1 MSYINNIIT
10 RQDNME
16 NHHAS
21 MIFQLLEVNGQITIG
36 VDEAGRGPL
45 FGHVYTGAAILP
57 PETTDFDRSCLKDS
71 KKFTSK
77 KKIKEVFE
85 YIKSNTE
92 YYSINFSDHEEID
105 KYNILQATQRS
116 MHRCLHHIITKIITL
131 FSERGVEF
139 DTTIFEKIKIL
150 VDGNYFNTFKYF
162 YEDKF
167 YIINHECLVKG
178 DALSKEISAASILAK
193 VGRDDYIDEFIAEN
207 PEYDEMYNLS
217 KNKGYATKA
226 HVEGIKKHG
235 YSPYHRKSF
244 KLKSI

>member
-1 MSYINNIIT
+1 MTMNS
-10 RQDNME
+10 
-16 NHHAS
+16 S
-21 MIFQLLEVNGQITIG
+21 MIFDILQNSDQIYIG

-57 PETTDFDRSCLKDS
+57 PEDTDFDRSCLKDS

-92 YYSINFSDHEEID
+92 YYSINYADHEEID

-131 FSERGVEF
+131 FSERGAEL
-139 DTTIFEKIKIL
+139 DTSIFEKIKIL

-193 VGRDDYIDEFIAEN
+193 VGRDEYIDEFIAEN

-217 KNKGYATKA
+217 K
-226 HVEGIKKHG
+226 IRDMLQKHM
-235 YSPYHRKSF
+235 
-244 KLKSI
+244 LKVLKTWLFSVPS